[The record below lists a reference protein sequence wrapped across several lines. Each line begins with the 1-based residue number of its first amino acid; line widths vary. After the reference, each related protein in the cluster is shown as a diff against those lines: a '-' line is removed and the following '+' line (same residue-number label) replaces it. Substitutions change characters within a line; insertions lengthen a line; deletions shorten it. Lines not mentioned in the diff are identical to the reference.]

1 MLSVCHFL
9 VMLSDFL
16 TNKQSVV
23 YFKVYILTLEK
34 QRRDGGSLENGDC
47 DKRDKFAILLC
58 RKLTVGK
65 GSALILRQAR
75 RKDLQYSYHS
85 EVTTLEE
92 TAPIPNCA
100 QRTVCTA
107 SKHLT
112 AFLTC
117 TTTKAKL
124 RSRSAAGGGQQHSG
138 LESAFFPGKLT
149 LAV

>member
-1 MLSVCHFL
+1 
-9 VMLSDFL
+9 MLSDCL

-47 DKRDKFAILLC
+47 DKRNKFAILWC

-92 TAPIPNCA
+92 TAPVPCCA

-107 SKHLT
+107 SNHLSVPHVYNYKRKTEIPFSCRRGST
-112 AFLTC
+112 AQWPGICFL
-117 TTTKAKL
+117 
-124 RSRSAAGGGQQHSG
+124 
-138 LESAFFPGKLT
+138 P
-149 LAV
+149 